1 MKIKLRVY
9 ENLWDNTDILAS
21 SEDQDSTTNVP
32 TKKAKVDKNKNLNDA
47 GGQAMTWEIEEAKS
61 TWTTYSDEQVKLIT
75 EAFKSEKADVDITDG
90 KVEFTIL
97 FERMVQRNKK
107 SGWERRIRCMSTDGN
122 SDTVECRFRCK
133 LK

>member
-1 MKIKLRVY
+1 M
-9 ENLWDNTDILAS
+9 
-21 SEDQDSTTNVP
+21 
-32 TKKAKVDKNKNLNDA
+32 DKNKRLNDNA
-47 GGQAMTWEIEEAKS
+47 GPAITWEIEGAQS
-61 TWTTYSDEQVKLIT
+61 TWTTYSDEQLKLIT

-122 SDTVECRFRCK
+122 SDTVECRFRCQ